1 MIHLIFEF
9 AKEEVARF
17 YPFAKTF
24 DSCKIDLLQ
33 VLSCKMDGSPDV
45 LESIV
50 LAANIREDNTITPA
64 GGKLIVTIIPHARYS
79 TLALA
84 TCLLS

>member
-1 MIHLIFEF
+1 
-9 AKEEVARF
+9 
-17 YPFAKTF
+17 
-24 DSCKIDLLQ
+24 
-33 VLSCKMDGSPDV
+33 MDGSPDV

-50 LAANIREDNTITPA
+50 LAANIHEDNTITPA

-84 TCLLS
+84 TCLLL